1 MTALI
6 NLKHNPFLIRL
17 KREDEELSDL
27 LKLPP
32 DELLLR
38 WFNYHLANS
47 NYGKQ
52 VHNFSNDLKDGEAYV
67 HLLNQ
72 LDKEQCDKSALQQQ
86 GEERAKTVINNAQ
99 KLGVPPFMRP
109 GNIVNGHPKLNL
121 IFCAQLFN
129 NCPGLT
135 PTEEDFAAA
144 KMLDDDDPE
153 SSQEERIFK
162 MWINSLNIE
171 ECYIHNLIED
181 MKDGIKLP
189 YLEDKL
195 LPGCVNWKKI
205 TKPAKSRIVKVQNA
219 NYALEVSKL
228 FKITLANV
236 GGVDFVDGKRKLI
249 LGVIWQLFRKDVLKT
264 LGDLTDDKILEW
276 GNNRVP
282 AEAKVQS
289 FKDPNIRKG
298 HFFFKLLESIEPRA
312 IDQEYVQ
319 AGETPEEVENNAKY
333 VISVA
338 RRLGATV
345 FLIWEQI
352 RDGKAKMLAVFVAS
366 LMSFEKVY

>member
-1 MTALI
+1 MNISKINLNLAIESAKSIGVVVVNVKPNLITDKREHIILGLMWQIIKIQLTSLI

-17 KREDEELSDL
+17 KKEEEELSDL

-47 NYGKQ
+47 NYGKN
-52 VHNFSNDLKDGEAYV
+52 VGNFTKDLQDGEAYV

-72 LDKEQCDKSALQQQ
+72 LDKDRCDKSALGQQ
-86 GEERAKTVINNAQ
+86 GEERAKTIIANAQ

-109 GNIVNGHPKLNL
+109 KNITGGHPKLNL

-171 ECYIHNLIED
+171 EAYIHNLFED

-189 YLEDKL
+189 Y
-195 LPGCVNWKKI
+195 VHTNTI
-205 TKPAKSRIVKVQNA
+205 
-219 NYALEVSKL
+219 
-228 FKITLANV
+228 
-236 GGVDFVDGKRKLI
+236 I
-249 LGVIWQLFRKDVLKT
+249 L
-264 LGDLTDDKILEW
+264 
-276 GNNRVP
+276 
-282 AEAKVQS
+282 
-289 FKDPNIRKG
+289 
-298 HFFFKLLESIEPRA
+298 
-312 IDQEYVQ
+312 
-319 AGETPEEVENNAKY
+319 
-333 VISVA
+333 A
-338 RRLGATV
+338 RR
-345 FLIWEQI
+345 
-352 RDGKAKMLAVFVAS
+352 
-366 LMSFEKVY
+366 